1 MSRYKNII
9 SIFAISFLLI
19 LVACEDKEAEKKLIV
34 ENFNITLV
42 DKITTGDGSQSQPE
56 LVRFITDTKGVIV
69 NSKQNTVDFIN
80 ITPTKLSMSGQ
91 SVQIT
96 NEADAECSSIDVS
109 VDESILAV
117 VVSKGACKRGELYLI
132 STNDNKKYGPYEL
145 GYNPD
150 AVDIAVDNKY
160 VVVVNEF
167 DYEDGVDGGCDN
179 LGFPGVSIYDISGG
193 LDNVSL
199 VKDMKITH
207 TGTNGNLAEPE
218 GVKIA
223 PNGTTVYMTLQESN
237 EIGWFDISNPPQVL
251 ENKIAFTNPEHE
263 PDGIWVNGDGTL
275 ICTAGEYDGTIGVHT
290 LDASGKPTTQKFIKM
305 ANDLPSNW
313 DWDDKRK
320 GLEPEEVVIVEAGD
334 KAFVLT
340 TLQDAGAVV
349 VYDITD
355 PANPKYDSGAITEMT
370 DYTTQTDGES
380 KGEPEGLAVKNGYVL
395 VSNTEDPSVALL
407 KSSWVDQLK

>member
-1 MSRYKNII
+1 MNRYKNII

-207 TGTNGNLAEPE
+207 TGANGNLAEPE

-223 PNGTTVYMTLQESN
+223 PNGITVYMTLQESN

-320 GLEPEEVVIVEAGD
+320 GIEPEEVVIVEAGD
-334 KAFVLT
+334 KAFALT

>member
-1 MSRYKNII
+1 MTRKLLLGI
-9 SIFAISFLLI
+9 SLSLAFLLTS
-19 LVACEDKEAEKKLIV
+19 CEDKVAEEKLV
-34 ENFNITLV
+34 VDNFGITLV

-56 LVRFITDTKGVIV
+56 LIRFINKDLGVIV

-80 ITPTKLSMSGQ
+80 ITPTSISLSGQ

-96 NEADAECSSIDVS
+96 NDADADASSIDVS

-132 STNDNKKYGPYEL
+132 NTSSLQKSGPYEL

-179 LGFPGVSIYDISGG
+179 LGFPGVSIYDISSGI
-193 LDNVSL
+193 DKAVL
-199 VKDMKITH
+199 VKDMKISH
-207 TGTNGNLAEPE
+207 TGSNGNLAEPE

-237 EIGWFDISNPPQVL
+237 ELGWFSINNPPDVL
-251 ENKIAFTNPEHE
+251 VDKVTFTNPEHE
-263 PDGIWVNGDGTL
+263 PDGIWVNSDGTL
-275 ICTAGEYDGTIGVHT
+275 ICTAGEYDGTIGVHQ
-290 LDASGKPTTQKFIKM
+290 LNSSGTPSTQSYIRM
-305 ANDLPSNW
+305 AEDLPSNW

-320 GLEPEEVVIVEAGD
+320 GIEPEEVVIVEAGG
-334 KAFVLT
+334 KVFVLT

-355 PANPKYDSGAITEMT
+355 PNNPKYDSGSITEMN
-370 DYTTQTDGES
+370 DYTSGSGGTSE
-380 KGEPEGLAVKNGYVL
+380 GEPEGLAYKDGYVL
-395 VSNTEDPSVALL
+395 VSNSEDPSVALL
-407 KSSWVDQLK
+407 KSSWAK